1 MVKRPGSKRA
11 GTAKGPARRAVPRAG
26 SPGNSRPGNSRNGA
40 NDNRASGRI
49 AQPRRR
55 GKRRKPA
62 KSLRPQ
68 RPLWRRAVKG
78 AVYWGAV
85 ASVWALVVVAGIFA
99 YYAAGLPQISD
110 LQVPKRAPNVV
121 IVDVSGAVMAS
132 RGIGHGQDIRYEQLP
147 DYLPQA
153 VIAIED
159 RRFRSHYGID
169 VIGLA
174 RATLRNLWAGHI
186 VEGGST
192 LTQQLAKNLFL
203 KPDRTIRRKIQEM
216 ILALWLEANYSKDEI
231 LELYLNRVYFGAGT
245 YGVEAA
251 SRRYFGKS
259 ARHVNLAE
267 ATILAGLLK
276 APTRYAPT
284 NNPDGADERSRLV
297 LINMVEEGYVTESQ
311 SRNAQA
317 HRAVLMHGSNAGAA
331 NYIADWVSDILPG
344 FINQP
349 DTDITVVT
357 TIDLDLQAAAE
368 IALRQ
373 VLDAEGAEYN
383 ASQGALVALD
393 TNGQVR
399 ALIGGR
405 SYAESQF
412 NRAVNALRQP
422 GSAFKPFVF
431 LAALEGGLTA
441 DTIRSDSPI
450 RIGTWAPKNYTDEF
464 KGDIS
469 LRYALSHSVNTVAVR
484 LIREVGPKAVARIAR
499 RMGIQSTLHNNAS
512 LALGT
517 AEVSLFELTAAYT
530 PFANGGFGVLPHI
543 ISEVR
548 NGDGDILYRVE
559 GAGPG
564 RVISPLHTAMMND
577 MMQAAITSGTG
588 RRAAFNWPAAGKTGT
603 SQDFRDAWFLGY
615 TADFVAGVWVGN
627 DDGTP
632 TNRVTGGNLPAKI
645 WRQFMVAAH
654 EGRQVR
660 PLNGFQSIPL
670 PQLRV
675 NPGAADQGIYA
686 QDPSAPVG
694 RDRQQSSSQPVVP
707 SVALGEETGPG
718 PAPVD
723 EGFLQRIF
731 GGKT

>member
-1 MVKRPGSKRA
+1 M
-11 GTAKGPARRAVPRAG
+11 
-26 SPGNSRPGNSRNGA
+26 
-40 NDNRASGRI
+40 
-49 AQPRRR
+49 
-55 GKRRKPA
+55 
-62 KSLRPQ
+62 
-68 RPLWRRAVKG
+68 
-78 AVYWGAV
+78 
-85 ASVWALVVVAGIFA
+85 VAGIFA

-121 IVDVSGAVMAS
+121 IVDVSGAVLAS

-147 DYLPQA
+147 AYLPQA

-169 VIGLA
+169 LIGLA
-174 RATLRNLWAGHI
+174 RATVRNLWAGHI

-216 ILALWLEANYSKDEI
+216 ILALWLEANYGKDEI
-231 LELYLNRVYFGAGT
+231 IELYLNRVYFGAGT

-284 NNPDGADERSRLV
+284 RNPDGADDRARLV
-297 LINMVEEGYVTESQ
+297 LANMVEEGYVTEGQSQ
-311 SRNAQA
+311 NAQA
-317 HRAVLMHGSNAGAA
+317 HRAVLMHGNSGGAA

-349 DTDITVVT
+349 ETDIKVVT

-373 VLDAEGAEYN
+373 VLDAEGEEYN

-405 SYAESQF
+405 SYADSQF
-412 NRAVNALRQP
+412 NRAIRAQRQP

-431 LAALEGGLTA
+431 LAALERGLTA

-450 RIGTWAPKNYTDEF
+450 QLGNWAPRNYSEEF
-464 KGDIS
+464 KGNIS

-484 LIREVGPKAVARIAR
+484 LIREVGPKRVARLAK
-499 RMGIQSTLHNNAS
+499 RMGIQSTLHHNAS

-517 AEVSLFELTAAYT
+517 AEVSLFELTAAYA
-530 PFANGGFGVLPHI
+530 PFANGGFGILPHI

-548 NGDGDILYRVE
+548 NSDGDILYRVA

-564 RVISPLHTAMMND
+564 RVISNVHVAMMND
-577 MMQAAITSGTG
+577 MMMATISSGTG
-588 RRAAFNWPAAGKTGT
+588 RRAAFGWPAAGKTGT
-603 SQDFRDAWFLGY
+603 SQEFRDAWFLGY
-615 TADFVAGVWVGN
+615 TAEFVAGVWVGN

-645 WRQFMVAAH
+645 WNQFMRSAH

-660 PLNGFQSIPL
+660 PLSGFQNIPL
-670 PQLRV
+670 PELRV
-675 NPGAADQGIYA
+675 EPGGGTHNIVA
-686 QDPSAPVG
+686 QDPSTPVPMSQ
-694 RDRQQSSSQPVVP
+694 DRLQPDNADT
-707 SVALGEETGPG
+707 STSINES
-718 PAPVD
+718 
-723 EGFLQRIF
+723 FLQRVF